1 MRLSLFGRVAL
12 ILLVGLISA
21 QLVTYW
27 LQSTERTAVFNQ
39 ARGLR
44 FVDRVAETVRTL
56 DATPSTQRLA
66 VIQHLKDEGVDVSLI
81 ADTEVERFVPRGAM
95 AANINARLGEQRE
108 IRAAG
113 GLGRNGRMGNGNG
126 RMGFDAR
133 ATVDVRL
140 SDGQWVRLSTDR
152 EAKAPAVSTTLIA
165 QLLISILIVA
175 AVAVIAVRYSTSP
188 VKRLAEAANRLG
200 DNLDASPLPEDGP
213 PEMRFAAQAFNH
225 MQSRIQR
232 LISERARALAALSHD
247 LRTPLTRLRLRT
259 ELVGDDELRDQL
271 AADIETMGAM
281 IESTLEYL
289 RSLQEN
295 EPPRLIDINGLVQSL
310 VEDMSV
316 LGKTI
321 RIEGSADAPY
331 QGRLTALRRALQN
344 LLDNARKYADDV
356 AIVIRDDLQSLRIII
371 EDNGPGL
378 PEAELDR
385 VGQPFY
391 RPDTARS
398 SPAGGV
404 GLGLSIVRDVAQLHG
419 GTMTIANRPGGGLAV
434 TLTLPRSQDSPAVA
448 ARR

>member
-27 LQSTERTAVFNQ
+27 LQANERTAIFNQ

-44 FVDRVAETVRTL
+44 FVDRVAEAVRTL
-56 DATPSTQRLA
+56 DATPATQRSAA
-66 VIQHLKDEGVDVSLI
+66 VQHLKDDGVDVI
-81 ADTEVERFVPRGAM
+81 MIPEAEVERFIPRGAM

-126 RMGFDAR
+126 RMANDAR
-133 ATVDVRL
+133 ATVDIRL
-140 SDGQWVRLSTDR
+140 NDGQWVRLSTSRDAR
-152 EAKAPAVSTTLIA
+152 APAVSTSLIA
-165 QLLISILIVA
+165 QMLISILIVA
-175 AVAVIAVRYSTSP
+175 AVALIAVRHSTSP

-200 DNLDASPLPEDGP
+200 DNLDALPLPEDGP

-259 ELVGDDELRDQL
+259 ELVDNDELRNQL
-271 AADIETMGAM
+271 AADIDTMGAM

-295 EPPRLIDINGLVQSL
+295 EPLRLIDINGLAQSL
-310 VEDMSV
+310 ADDMSL
-316 LGKTI
+316 LGKAI
-321 RIEGSADAPY
+321 RIEGAAEAPY

-344 LLDNARKYADDV
+344 LLDNARKYADDT
-356 AIVIRDDLQSLRIII
+356 AIVIGDNPQSLKITI

-378 PEAELDR
+378 PDAELDR

-391 RPDTARS
+391 RPDAARGNA
-398 SPAGGV
+398 AGGV
-404 GLGLSIVRDVAQLHG
+404 GLGLSIVRDVVHLHG
-419 GTMTIANRPGGGLAV
+419 GTMTVANRPAGGLAV
-434 TLTLPRSQDSPAVA
+434 TLTLPRQQASRAFTVHG
-448 ARR
+448 